1 MTTRLTVTVP
11 SGISGGELVRVA
23 APDGSYHSVMVPSGL
38 TAGQQFS
45 VELLAGP
52 AEGSAIEVSKLRVR
66 AAPERSAR
74 ASLGEPLGTCPAR
87 SCDHLGPRVVAVGAR
102 GGAEPAAR
110 DAAGGHAQSHG
121 ACAAPRRRRPQPEP
135 RAAPALTGD
144 AHADAGARRVGAEA
158 NVGSRILPGY
168 DQAPAPLYRPPVAP
182 ARRGHVTGAPVV
194 RDAPRSRRREAR
206 DRPRRL
212 LAIPIRIP
220 CSRSCT
226 RPAATPAAIVPSVPR
241 APRLLT
247 LRLSAARIRHPRATR
262 RRAPAAWAPPHL
274 VIYCN

>member
-66 AAPERSAR
+66 AASKRSAC
-74 ASLGEPLGTCPAR
+74 ATLGEPLGTCPAR
-87 SCDHLGPRVVAVGAR
+87 SCDHFDPRVATVGAR

-121 ACAAPRRRRPQPEP
+121 ASAAPRRRRPQPEP
-135 RAAPALTGD
+135 RAAPALTRD

-158 NVGSRILPGY
+158 NGGSRVLPGY
-168 DQAPAPLYRPPVAP
+168 DQAPAPLYRPSVAP
-182 ARRGHVTGAPVV
+182 ARRGHVTGALVG
-194 RDAPRSRRREAR
+194 RDALALVVARPATCHVASSPYQYASRIA
-206 DRPRRL
+206 
-212 LAIPIRIP
+212 AH
-220 CSRSCT
+220 T
-226 RPAATPAAIVPSVPR
+226 RPAATPAATAPSAPRR
-241 APRLLT
+241 APRLL
-247 LRLSAARIRHPRATR
+247 LYLYACVLPSLLA
-262 RRAPAAWAPPHL
+262 
-274 VIYCN
+274 